1 MLVRTGRKKRNTTL
15 RKLERGEKI
24 DEVARRENTENEDP
38 SPGRGR
44 RNIGTRC
51 EEQIGW
57 Y

>member
-57 Y
+57 H